1 MKVSASLKFAKS
13 LIFPKTEKHS
23 SARRSFFGA
32 LICIALSIIP
42 LIVVISISTGMING
56 MTERIIGLSSNH
68 LGAYISTSYKNVQ
81 TSQEFIKLADEI
93 KNIEGILNAYPEIQS
108 SSLALNKNIR
118 TGIEIRAVKNDIF
131 SSNSAFRDFFEIL
144 DGSFSEFE
152 KSGGKNAVIGKRIA
166 EILDIKVGDSFRI
179 ITTRKI
185 GERFVPKLTTFN
197 VSAIVSSGYQEL
209 DQFWVF
215 IPLETAYSF
224 LSLSNSNFIIS
235 CETEDAFSPSLV
247 RIQNNLRSFFG
258 GYANVY
264 RWDQIHSAEFE
275 NFSSTKVMLVFVM
288 MLIVLVASIN
298 ISSAIIMLVIE
309 RKKEIAIL
317 KSIGASPKEITL
329 SFLITGMS
337 CGIGGVFIGLP
348 IGIILTIFSNQILSV
363 LEHFMNFFVKI
374 FYFIKKM
381 PVSEENFVK
390 LLNPAYYLQSIPIT
404 IPFSQILWICF
415 FTIILS
421 LIVSIIPSVNA
432 GKEKPLEILRK
443 N

>member
-1 MKVSASLKFAKS
+1 MSVRASLKFAKS
-13 LIFPKTEKHS
+13 LIFPKTEKRS

-42 LIVVISISTGMING
+42 LIVVISISTGMIDG

-68 LGAYISTSYKNVQ
+68 LGAYISTSYEKVH
-81 TSQEFIKLADEI
+81 SSKDFIQLADEV
-93 KNIEGILNAYPEIQS
+93 KNLEGILDAYPEIQS

-131 SSNSAFRDFFEIL
+131 TKNSAFRELFEVV
-144 DGSFSEFE
+144 DGSFSDFE
-152 KSGGKNAVIGKRIA
+152 KIGGKNAIIGKRIA
-166 EILDIKVGDSFRI
+166 EILDIKVGESFRI
-179 ITTRKI
+179 ITTKNVGGRV
-185 GERFVPKLTTFN
+185 VPKLTTFN

-224 LSLSNSNFIIS
+224 LSLSNSSFIIS

-258 GYANVY
+258 RYANIY

-298 ISSAIIMLVIE
+298 IASAIVMLVME

-317 KSIGASPKEITL
+317 KSIGASPKGITL
-329 SFLITGMS
+329 SFLITGMT
-337 CGIGGVFIGLP
+337 CGFGGVLIGLP
-348 IGIILTIFSNQILSV
+348 IGIILTVFSNQILSG

-374 FYFIKKM
+374 FYFFKGM
-381 PVSEENFVK
+381 PISEENFVK

-421 LIVSIIPSVNA
+421 LIVSIIPSVKA

>member
-1 MKVSASLKFAKS
+1 MKVRASLKFAKS
-13 LIFPKTEKHS
+13 LIFPKTEKRS

-93 KNIEGILNAYPEIQS
+93 KKVEGILNAYPEIQS

-131 SSNSAFRDFFEIL
+131 SSNLVFRDFFEIL
-144 DGSFSEFE
+144 DGSFTEFE
-152 KSGGKNAVIGKRIA
+152 KSGGKNAIIGKRIA

-185 GERFVPKLTTFN
+185 GGRFVPKLTTFN

-224 LSLSNSNFIIS
+224 LSPSNSNFIIS

-298 ISSAIIMLVIE
+298 ISSAIIMLVME

-317 KSIGASPKEITL
+317 KSIGASPKGITL
-329 SFLITGMS
+329 SFLITGMT
-337 CGIGGVFIGLP
+337 CGLGGVLIGLP
-348 IGIILTIFSNQILSV
+348 IGIILTVFSNQILSG
-363 LEHFMNFFVKI
+363 LEHFMNFFVKV

-390 LLNPAYYLQSIPIT
+390 LLNPAYYLQFIPIT

-421 LIVSIIPSVNA
+421 LIVSIIPSVKA